1 VQTARRDVMADHRD
15 GIERV
20 ADYPAHGSLIDAEF
34 GKPAP
39 VINLGEQHEAD
50 FADQTIDLLRKLCLG
65 DRFFGQRHD
74 FTEECRA
81 RQSAEPDEHVIVSAA
96 GMDHNSHAIEG
107 TAARNSL
114 NHDKTMLAT
123 SCGFSTAEK

>member
-1 VQTARRDVMADHRD
+1 MQTARRDVMADHRD

-50 FADQTIDLLRKLCLG
+50 FADQTIDLLRKLCSVIGSSASATTSPKNVAPVSLG
-65 DRFFGQRHD
+65 SL
-74 FTEECRA
+74 T
-81 RQSAEPDEHVIVSAA
+81 SAS
-96 GMDHNSHAIEG
+96 S
-107 TAARNSL
+107 
-114 NHDKTMLAT
+114 
-123 SCGFSTAEK
+123 

>member
-1 VQTARRDVMADHRD
+1 MKPILPTKRSISCVNSARW
-15 GIERV
+15 
-20 ADYPAHGSLIDAEF
+20 
-34 GKPAP
+34 
-39 VINLGEQHEAD
+39 
-50 FADQTIDLLRKLCLG
+50 
-65 DRFFGQRHD
+65 FFGQRHD

-81 RQSAEPDEHVIVSAA
+81 RQSAEPDEHVIESAA